1 MTSSSVEIHLSGVTL
16 TSKRFATAGIAD
28 ITSMTLVTQAT
39 LVFAVVVV
47 VVMETVLLPLLLT
60 FSVALVLFLQLQL
73 QILHLKKLL
82 PVGVASRLT
91 IFLL

>member
-1 MTSSSVEIHLSGVTL
+1 MMTSSSVEIHLSGVTL
-16 TSKRFATAGIAD
+16 TPKRFATAGITD

-39 LVFAVVVV
+39 LVFAV

-73 QILHLKKLL
+73 
-82 PVGVASRLT
+82 
-91 IFLL
+91 

>member
-28 ITSMTLVTQAT
+28 ITSMTLVTQAM
-39 LVFAVVVV
+39 LVFAVVV

>member
-39 LVFAVVVV
+39 LVFAVVV